1 MATRIIT
8 IDGPAGAGKTT
19 VSKLLSQ
26 KLGII
31 YVDTGAIYRGVA
43 FEIKKQNIEW
53 ENDSILE
60 TFLEGL
66 DLNFVKKNDS
76 LSLMSS
82 GHDISKFI
90 RTPEI
95 SMLASS
101 SSARPQVRSALLDI
115 QKKIAKIEDAVFE
128 GRDMGTVVFPE
139 AEYKFYLFADL
150 TVRAKRRYDEMPDK
164 VKNINKVEQEM
175 QTRDNNDS
183 QRETAPLKP
192 AADAI
197 EIDSTFLTIEQV
209 VEKMLKIIEKAWK
222 E

>member
-43 FEIKKQNIEW
+43 FEIKNQNIEW
-53 ENDSILE
+53 KNDSMLE
-60 TFLEGL
+60 TFLERL
-66 DLNFVKKNDS
+66 DLKFIKKNGS
-76 LSLMSS
+76 LLLMSS
-82 GHDISKFI
+82 GRDISKFI

-101 SSARPQVRSALLDI
+101 SSARPQVRAALLDI
-115 QKKIAKIEDAVFE
+115 QRKIAKTEDAVFE

-209 VEKMLKIIEKAWK
+209 VEKMLKIIEKA
-222 E
+222 

>member
-1 MATRIIT
+1 MATSIIT

-43 FEIKKQNIEW
+43 FEIKNQNIEW
-53 ENDSILE
+53 ENDSTLE
-60 TFLEGL
+60 IFLEGL
-66 DLNFVKKNDS
+66 DLNFIKKNGS
-76 LSLMSS
+76 LLLISS
-82 GHDISKFI
+82 GRDISKFI

-101 SSARPQVRSALLDI
+101 SSARPQVRAELLDI
-115 QKKIAKIEDAVFE
+115 QRKIAKTEDAVFE

-150 TVRAKRRYDEMPDK
+150 AVRAKRRYDEMPNK

-192 AADAI
+192 ATDAI
-197 EIDSTFLTIEQV
+197 KIDSTFLTIEQV
-209 VEKMLKIIEKAWK
+209 VEKMLRIIEKA
-222 E
+222 

>member
-1 MATRIIT
+1 MTPRIIT

-26 KLGII
+26 RLGII

-43 FEIKKQNIEW
+43 FEIKNQNIEW
-53 ENDSILE
+53 ENDVILE

-66 DLNFVKKNDS
+66 DLRFIKKNDS
-76 LSLMSS
+76 LVLMSS
-82 GHDISKFI
+82 GRDISKFI

-101 SSARPQVRSALLDI
+101 SSARPQVRAALLDI
-115 QKKIAKIEDAVFE
+115 QRKIAKREDAVFE

-164 VKNINKVEQEM
+164 VKNINKVEQEI

-197 EIDSTFLTIEQV
+197 KIDSTFLTVEQV
-209 VEKMLKIIEKAWK
+209 VEKMLKIIEKA
-222 E
+222 

>member
-43 FEIKKQNIEW
+43 FEIKRQNIEW
-53 ENDSILE
+53 ENDSMLE
-60 TFLEGL
+60 IFLEGL
-66 DLNFVKKNDS
+66 DLNFIKKNG
-76 LSLMSS
+76 LLLLMSS
-82 GHDISKFI
+82 GRDISKFI

-101 SSARPQVRSALLDI
+101 SSARPQVRAALLDI
-115 QKKIAKIEDAVFE
+115 QRKIAKIEDAVFE

-164 VKNINKVEQEM
+164 VKNVNKVEQEM

-209 VEKMLKIIEKAWK
+209 VEKMLKIIEKA
-222 E
+222 